1 MQSGSTK
8 VQAGLEVA
16 CILGRSMWC
25 QRFDYTLYVQEN
37 FISLAMYNV
46 QGQFLALCGFGNL
59 PGDIT
64 FLDKKA
70 DGKCKVISQVR

>member
-1 MQSGSTK
+1 MERGLTLFHTLAQFMSRQK
-8 VQAGLEVA
+8 VGTVQLLQYNAAVQYVVPA
-16 CILGRSMWC
+16 QGR
-25 QRFDYTLYVQEN
+25 
-37 FISLAMYNV
+37 
-46 QGQFLALCGFGNL
+46 FLALCGFGNL